1 MRLEDKIIQHKVIL
15 DLNPDVRTFSSVP
28 QWVELDLHRN
38 GEWYC
43 SYMGFVDAK
52 QLDELRS
59 IYDLKENT
67 LDSFFGTLNRE
78 LQRIGDDPTML
89 EALLEKVTRA
99 QAAGSVPEEATPP
112 QNEVVDDPA

>member
-1 MRLEDKIIQHKVIL
+1 
-15 DLNPDVRTFSSVP
+15 
-28 QWVELDLHRN
+28 
-38 GEWYC
+38 
-43 SYMGFVDAK
+43 MGFVDAK